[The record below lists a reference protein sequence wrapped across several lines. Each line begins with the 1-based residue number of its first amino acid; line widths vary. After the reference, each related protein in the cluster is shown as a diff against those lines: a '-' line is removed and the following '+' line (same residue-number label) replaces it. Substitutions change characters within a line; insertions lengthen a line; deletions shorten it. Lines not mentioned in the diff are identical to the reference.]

1 VPTATVAYSYEFQGL
16 NDHSRPGHSLLAQ
29 SAPAQTAP
37 AQRRPRLRIA
47 GYRRQRPLWGIEALT
62 PAELR
67 VARHAADGM
76 SNPQI
81 AALLFVTRGTVESQ
95 LHAVYRKLGIPG
107 RQQLRAELAVL
118 VSESA

>member
-1 VPTATVAYSYEFQGL
+1 VPTATVAYSYEIQGL
-16 NDHSRPGHSLLAQ
+16 TDHSRPGRSLNL
-29 SAPAQTAP
+29 PAQTAP
-37 AQRRPRLRIA
+37 VQRRPRLRIA

-107 RQQLRAELAVL
+107 RLQLHAELAVL